1 MVFPLIAPNC
11 LEPDCREYYGTNL
24 ENPKRRT
31 RRFEAL
37 RGVCLIVLRNMSS
50 RAADVVFSTL
60 ATLGAETLVGDSS
73 WRTQRLLVL
82 CWHGISNQDE
92 HLWRPGLYITPQL
105 FRRRLEIL
113 SEVGCTV
120 LSLDDALARLWAG
133 DLPPR
138 SVAITFDDGFHDFAD
153 HAVPILKEFGFPATL
168 YLTTYHVDD
177 QHPLYNLTVSYL
189 LWKAHGP
196 GRKLPDG
203 TPISNH
209 VEAELAA
216 QGMVREAI
224 AEGLSTVE
232 KDKRARDLAGF
243 LGQDYDELRRRRMLS
258 LMTPD
263 KVRYASDSGVAI
275 EAHTHRHRTPD
286 DLDLM
291 TRELRDN
298 ITRIEQ
304 ITGRRPAHFCYPSGV
319 FNANYF
325 PLLEREG
332 FRSATTC
339 DRALATRGGHRYMI
353 PRWLDK
359 QKHTESHYRGWL
371 SGLRPLVERSPG
383 VLTMR
388 YWANSRPEQPAAPA
402 EIRPLQKNYRG

>member
-1 MVFPLIAPNC
+1 
-11 LEPDCREYYGTNL
+11 
-24 ENPKRRT
+24 
-31 RRFEAL
+31 
-37 RGVCLIVLRNMSS
+37 MSS
-50 RAADVVFSTL
+50 LAADAVFSTL
-60 ATLGAETLVGDSS
+60 TALGAETWVGNSS

-82 CWHGISNQDE
+82 CWHGLSNEDE

-105 FRRRLEIL
+105 FRRRLEVL
-113 SEVGCTV
+113 TELGCTV
-120 LSLDDALARLWAG
+120 LSLDDALTRLWAG

-138 SVAITFDDGFHDFAD
+138 SVVITFDDGFHDFAA

-189 LWKAHGP
+189 LWKSQRP
-196 GRKLPDG
+196 GRRLPDG
-203 TPISNH
+203 TSIGNP

-216 QGMVREAI
+216 QKMVRDAI
-224 AEGLSTVE
+224 AAGLSTTE
-232 KDKRARDLAGF
+232 KDARARELADF
-243 LGQDYDELRRRRMLS
+243 LGRDYDNLCRRRMLC

-263 KVRYASDSGVAI
+263 QVKYVSGSGVAI

-304 ITGRRPAHFCYPSGV
+304 ITGRRPVHFCYPSGV
-319 FNANYF
+319 FNTNYF
-325 PLLEREG
+325 PLLEQEG
-332 FRSATTC
+332 FLSATTC
-339 DRALATRGGHRYMI
+339 ERALATRKGHRFMI

-359 QKHTESHYRGWL
+359 QKHAESHYKGWL
-371 SGLRPLVERSPG
+371 LGLRPWVERSPG
-383 VLTMR
+383 LLTMR
-388 YWANSRPEQPAAPA
+388 YWTSPRPEPLP
-402 EIRPLQKNYRG
+402 EITEVRPLQKDYRG

>member
-1 MVFPLIAPNC
+1 
-11 LEPDCREYYGTNL
+11 
-24 ENPKRRT
+24 
-31 RRFEAL
+31 
-37 RGVCLIVLRNMSS
+37 MSS

-60 ATLGAETLVGDSS
+60 AAFGAEALVGDSS

-82 CWHGISNQDE
+82 CWHGISKADE
-92 HLWRPGLYITPQL
+92 HLWRPGLYVTPQL

-113 SEVGCTV
+113 SEMGCTV

-138 SVAITFDDGFHDFAD
+138 SVVITFDDGFHDFAD
-153 HAVPILKEFGFPATL
+153 HAVPILKDFGFPATL

-177 QHPLYNLTVSYL
+177 RHPLYNLTVSYL
-189 LWKAHGP
+189 LWKSQSP
-196 GRKLPDG
+196 GRQLADG
-203 TPISNH
+203 TPIGNY
-209 VEAELAA
+209 VESELAA
-216 QGMVREAI
+216 QTMVRKAI
-224 AEGLSTVE
+224 EEGLSTVE
-232 KDKRARDLAGF
+232 KDKRARDLADF
-243 LGQDYDELRRRRMLS
+243 LGQDYDELRSRRMLS
-258 LMTPD
+258 LMSPD
-263 KVRYASDSGVAI
+263 KVQYASNSGVAI
-275 EAHTHRHRTPD
+275 EAHTHRHRTPQ

-291 TRELRDN
+291 RRELRDN

-304 ITGRRPAHFCYPSGV
+304 ITGRRPVHFCYPSGV
-319 FNANYF
+319 YNATYF
-325 PLLEREG
+325 PLLEQEG

-339 DRALATRGGHRYMI
+339 ERALATRKGHRYMI

-388 YWANSRPEQPAAPA
+388 DWTRSRPPAPAAPA
-402 EIRPLQKNYRG
+402 DIRPLQKNHHV

>member
-1 MVFPLIAPNC
+1 MVPTRKSPPTATHLAH
-11 LEPDCREYYGTNL
+11 CRSL
-24 ENPKRRT
+24 
-31 RRFEAL
+31 A
-37 RGVCLIVLRNMSS
+37 LIVFKNMSS
-50 RAADVVFSTL
+50 RVADAVFSTL
-60 ATLGAETLVGDSS
+60 AAFGAEKLVGNSA

-82 CWHGISNQDE
+82 CWHGISNEDE

-105 FRRRLEIL
+105 FHRRLEIL
-113 SEVGCTV
+113 AELGCSV

-133 DLPPR
+133 NLPPR
-138 SVAITFDDGFHDFAD
+138 SVVITFDDGFNDFATK
-153 HAVPILKEFGFPATL
+153 AVPILKEFGFPATL

-189 LWKAHGP
+189 LWKSAGA
-196 GRKLPDG
+196 GRRLPDG
-203 TPISNH
+203 TAIGNPL
-209 VEAELAA
+209 EAELAA
-216 QGMVREAI
+216 QTMVRDAI
-224 AEGLSTVE
+224 AESLSTAE
-232 KDKRARDLAGF
+232 KDDRARELAGF
-243 LGQDYDELRRRRMLS
+243 LGQDYDALCRRRMLC
-258 LMTPD
+258 LMTAD
-263 KVRYASDSGVAI
+263 QVNNASASGIAI

-298 ITRIEQ
+298 ITRIQQ

-325 PLLEREG
+325 PLLEQEG

-339 DRALATRGGHRYMI
+339 EHALATRKGHRYTI

-359 QKHTESHYRGWL
+359 QKHSESHYRGWL

-388 YWANSRPEQPAAPA
+388 YWTTSRPA
-402 EIRPLQKNYRG
+402 RPQASIQLRPPQKDYRG

>member
-1 MVFPLIAPNC
+1 
-11 LEPDCREYYGTNL
+11 
-24 ENPKRRT
+24 
-31 RRFEAL
+31 
-37 RGVCLIVLRNMSS
+37 MSS

-60 ATLGAETLVGDSS
+60 AAFGAETLVGNSS

-82 CWHGISNQDE
+82 CWHGISNEDE

-113 SEVGCTV
+113 AELGCNV
-120 LSLDDALARLWAG
+120 LSLDDGLTRLWAG
-133 DLPPR
+133 ELPPR
-138 SVAITFDDGFHDFAD
+138 SVVITFDDGFQDFAAN
-153 HAVPILKEFGFPATL
+153 AVPILNEFGFTSTL

-177 QHPLYNLTVSYL
+177 QHPLYNLTVSYM
-189 LWKAHGP
+189 LWKSCGP
-196 GRKLPDG
+196 GRRLPDG
-203 TPISNH
+203 TPIGNH
-209 VEAELAA
+209 MEAELAA
-216 QGMVREAI
+216 QTMVREAI
-224 AEGLSTVE
+224 AEDLSTSE
-232 KDKRARDLAGF
+232 KDDRARELAGV
-243 LGQDYDELRRRRMLS
+243 LEQDYDDLRRRRMLS

-263 KVRYASDSGVAI
+263 QVWDVSRSAVAI

-304 ITGRRPAHFCYPSGV
+304 ITGRRPVHFCYPSGV

-325 PLLEREG
+325 PLLEQEG

-339 DRALATRGGHRYMI
+339 ERALATRQGHRYML

-359 QKHTESHYRGWL
+359 QKHTENHYRGWL

-388 YWANSRPEQPAAPA
+388 YWTTPRPTPPPEIS
-402 EIRPLQKNYRG
+402 EIRPLQKNYRR